1 MLQRLKHQTPRQV
14 DINFE
19 GLIQKFQERQRQYER
34 LVARERENEEER
46 CACVYVRGEV
56 CVCVCEEGGLC
67 VCVRR
72 EGRGGKQGGWSL
84 RENVGVG

>member
-1 MLQRLKHQTPRQV
+1 MLCLAVVVCWNALSLSLSRDISLSYLSVLQRLKHQTPRQV

-56 CVCVCEEGGLC
+56 CVCV
-67 VCVRR
+67 
-72 EGRGGKQGGWSL
+72 
-84 RENVGVG
+84 

>member
-1 MLQRLKHQTPRQV
+1 MVRWNALSLSLSRDISLSYLSVLQRLKHQTPRQV

-46 CACVYVRGEV
+46 CACVYVRGGGKVCLV
-56 CVCVCEEGGLC
+56 CV
-67 VCVRR
+67 
-72 EGRGGKQGGWSL
+72 
-84 RENVGVG
+84 